1 MEPSYI
7 ILTII
12 KHNNGKF
19 IGKTLLQKTVFFLNE
34 LLRLGIPFKPHYYGP
49 YSSEVAVAIENL
61 VALGFLK
68 EVEESFPVWDVWGE
82 VRRYIYEL
90 TDEGEEILSDIK
102 SHPQYNN
109 ILEQLNLIGT
119 YSESKDYDKLSKAA
133 KIYYIVKA
141 KEKINRNGIK
151 KEANKLGWSLEDKE
165 INNLSSFLEELNL
178 VKNVKR
184 HSKTKF

>member
-34 LLRLGIPFKPHYYGP
+34 LLGLNIPFKPHYYGP

-61 VALGFLK
+61 VALGFVK
-68 EVEESFPVWDVWGE
+68 EVEESLPAWDVWGE

-90 TDEGEEILSDIK
+90 TDEGEEILDDIK
-102 SHPQYNN
+102 LHPQYNDISN
-109 ILEQLNLIGT
+109 QLNLIGL
-119 YSESKDYDKLSKAA
+119 YSESKDYNKLSKAA
-133 KIYYIVKA
+133 KIYFIVKA
-141 KEKINRNGIK
+141 KGKITRNEIK
-151 KEANKLGWSLEDKE
+151 KEAVKLGWSLEDKE
-165 INNLSSFLEELNL
+165 INKLSSFLEELDL

-184 HSKTKF
+184 HSKA

>member
-1 MEPSYI
+1 MKPSYI

-12 KHNNGKF
+12 KHNKGKF

-61 VALGFLK
+61 VALGFVK
-68 EVEESFPVWDVWGE
+68 EVEESFPAWDVWGE

-90 TDEGEEILSDIK
+90 TDEGEEILEDIK
-102 SHPQYNN
+102 TQPQYDE
-109 ILEQLNLIGT
+109 ILEKLDLIGT

-133 KIYYIVKA
+133 KIYHIVKA
-141 KEKINRNGIK
+141 KGKVTRSEIR

-165 INNLSSFLEELNL
+165 INELSSFLEKLNL
-178 VKNVKR
+178 VKMNNKADK
-184 HSKTKF
+184 H